1 MAPDMHHVDRKSLYT
16 SLEARIDYLHKF
28 LDWDDRDIEA
38 LAYGAQHIQNL
49 IPAVVHIIYHKLS
62 EFDITARAFEVRN
75 TSSESPSKD
84 ELSSDSSLLM
94 ERQNFLNSYL
104 TKMSHLS
111 KGSSDQ
117 SKMAFWEYLDSVGA
131 MHVGLQKSRELRI
144 DYIHISLTL
153 SLIQSVMSQA
163 ILDHSS
169 IPISRRAAIVK
180 SFSKV
185 IWIQNDLFARWY
197 VRDGEEFPDNPAVAR
212 IQVPRGNGTAGVTAG
227 TTTPGT
233 APAAPAGPSTCPF
246 SGMSGEMKE
255 LKVGH

>member
-1 MAPDMHHVDRKSLYT
+1 MPPQMQHIDRKSLYT

-38 LAYGAQHIQNL
+38 LAYGSKHIRDL

-84 ELSSDSSLLM
+84 ELSSDSSLLL

-104 TKMSHLS
+104 TKM
-111 KGSSDQ
+111 SSDQ

-197 VRDGEEFPDNPAVAR
+197 VRDGEEFPGNPAVAR
-212 IQVPRGNGTAGVTAG
+212 VQVPRQVGTGTAGNGA
-227 TTTPGT
+227 
-233 APAAPAGPSTCPF
+233 AAAPANVPSTCPF
-246 SGMSGEMKE
+246 SGGVSKEMKG

>member
-1 MAPDMHHVDRKSLYT
+1 
-16 SLEARIDYLHKF
+16 
-28 LDWDDRDIEA
+28 
-38 LAYGAQHIQNL
+38 
-49 IPAVVHIIYHKLS
+49 
-62 EFDITARAFEVRN
+62 
-75 TSSESPSKD
+75 
-84 ELSSDSSLLM
+84 
-94 ERQNFLNSYL
+94 
-104 TKMSHLS
+104 
-111 KGSSDQ
+111 
-117 SKMAFWEYLDSVGA
+117 

-212 IQVPRGNGTAGVTAG
+212 IQVPRGNGTAGVAATAS
-227 TTTPGT
+227 GT
-233 APAAPAGPSTCPF
+233 APAAAPAPAGPSTCPF
-246 SGMSGEMKE
+246 SGMSKE
-255 LKVGH
+255 IGLKVGH